1 MADMIVVQVCY
12 ATPQKQ
18 FLRDMPVPQG
28 ATVQQAIAQS
38 GVLQTFPEI
47 DLQHTRVGI
56 HGKLKALDTVLR
68 EHDRIE
74 LYRLLVADPKESRR
88 MRVGDRRKG

>member
-1 MADMIVVQVCY
+1 MADGIVVQVCY

-18 FLRDMPVPQG
+18 FLRDIPVPQG

-38 GVLQTFPEI
+38 GVLQSFSEI

-56 HGKLKALDTVLR
+56 HGKLKALNTVLR

-74 LYRLLVADPKESRR
+74 IYRTLTADPKASRR
-88 MRVGDRRKG
+88 KRVVDRRKG